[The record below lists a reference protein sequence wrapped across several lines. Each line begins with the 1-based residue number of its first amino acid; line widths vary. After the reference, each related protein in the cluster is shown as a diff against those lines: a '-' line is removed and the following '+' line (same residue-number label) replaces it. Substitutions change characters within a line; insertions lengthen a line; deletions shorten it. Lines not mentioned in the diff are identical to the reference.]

1 MNCLTTFINPI
12 YTKIITV
19 TRHHDGTHLVTQR
32 GHVKL
37 FCFLFKITGM
47 DRPKARRGLWTEKTM
62 KLAVKAVLVDGLSNV
77 KASRRHNVPLETL
90 RRKVLIA
97 RAGGGVEKKLGRRT
111 VLTVDEENELCDILT
126 EMESRL
132 YGLTPIDVR
141 RIVFQYCS
149 RNNIRNTFN
158 VSKQLAGRYWFSGFI
173 ARHDNLAV
181 RQAEAVSI
189 QRAQGFNKPKVERFY
204 AVLKTIL
211 FNDDGQR
218 KIPPCSIFNV
228 DESGFTICH
237 KPGKIVASKGKHNVG
252 ILTSAEKGKNVTV
265 VCCASATGDYVPPL
279 LVFPRARLKPSLM
292 DHAPSGSVGA
302 ANKTGWMQQET
313 FSQWF
318 DHFLQHI
325 QPNSRPAPTLLIMD
339 GHTSHTNN
347 IDVVEKARRNNV
359 QLLVLPSH
367 CTHRLQPLDISFFKS
382 LNSAYNSEVS
392 SWLRHHPG
400 RAVTEEEIGELFN
413 AAYGKAASVRN
424 AVAGFQ
430 KAGISPFR
438 DDLFSDEDFAGSW
451 STDQPL
457 ESSADLQTSV
467 KTGPETLTQ
476 ALMAEAEVQMTQ
488 LESVEMSVVTSS
500 GSSAQSSDEAAVVEV
515 TPTQSVEMLTETR
528 PGTSIQAS
536 VKEAE
541 VQMTQGQAVEASA
554 ETERGSSKQSLVEA
568 VEFDLTQAQLAETG
582 PSMSTFA
589 SLPSAVVTNASET
602 VKLTFKQLIGIPVQQ
617 EQQKRIRKRKV
628 GHACVITESPY
639 KKMLLEAR
647 EVKDAKET
655 RKAERIRNREEKKLQ
670 AEVNKTLKKRS
681 GNYV

>member
-1 MNCLTTFINPI
+1 MA
-12 YTKIITV
+12 
-19 TRHHDGTHLVTQR
+19 QR

-37 FCFLFKITGM
+37 FCFLFKIAGM
-47 DRPKARRGLWTEKTM
+47 GKARRGLWTEKTM

-90 RRKVLIA
+90 RRKVLVA
-97 RAGGGVEKKLGRRT
+97 KAGGGVEKKLGRRT
-111 VLTVDEENELCDILT
+111 VLTLDEENDLCNILR

-149 RNNIRNTFN
+149 RNNIKNTFN

-173 ARHDNLAV
+173 ARHNNLAV

-189 QRAQGFNKPKVERFY
+189 QRAQGFNKPKVEKFY
-204 AVLKTIL
+204 AVLKTIM
-211 FNDDGQR
+211 FNDNGQQ
-218 KIPPCSIFNV
+218 KIPPCSIYNV
-228 DESGFTICH
+228 DESGFTVCH
-237 KPGKIVASKGKHNVG
+237 KPGKIVATKGKHNVG

-292 DHAPSGSVGA
+292 DHAPQGSVGA

-318 DHFLQHI
+318 DHFLHHV

-382 LNSAYNSEVS
+382 LNSAYNSEVA

-413 AAYGKAASVRN
+413 AAYGRAASVRN

-430 KAGISPFR
+430 KAGISPFH

-467 KTGPETLTQ
+467 KAGKETFTQ

-488 LESVEMSVVTSS
+488 VESVEMSAVTSS
-500 GSSAQSSDEAAVVEV
+500 SSSAQSPDEVVVVEV
-515 TPTQSVEMLTETR
+515 TPAQSAEMLLTETR
-528 PGTSIQAS
+528 PTTSIQS
-536 VKEAE
+536 LVEEAE

-554 ETERGSSKQSLVEA
+554 ETEPGSSKQSMVEA
-568 VEFDLTQAQLAETG
+568 EQFDLTQAQLSETG
-582 PSMSTFA
+582 PSTSTLA

-617 EQQKRIRKRKV
+617 EQQKRMRKRKRKV

-639 KKMLLEAR
+639 KKILLEAR
-647 EVKDAKET
+647 EVKNAKET

-681 GNYV
+681 GNYIKIEFRLINNYCKLTALS